1 MNYLDRH
8 FVDADLIL
16 RRGGHINRSN
26 LSLYQLLIDHFD
38 DLKAFYQGYQCEL
51 IQHSDGF
58 FFLRSRGGLIP
69 SRILP
74 KPCVH
79 LGIFIA
85 LKTRDPEITRS
96 SGRISLPN
104 LMQSIETSIPR
115 ETLQQVYAPKQ
126 RESSSDN
133 RIAEEI
139 KKALKTLVDLRFIEM
154 HGDAIKPL
162 EAIHRFAEL
171 ARHENNPD
179 EIGRLVLT
187 EHKGVIFQA
196 FGEESEEEA
205 DDDRDENEGT
215 D

>member
-16 RRGGHINRSN
+16 RRGGHINRSG
-26 LSLYQLLIDHFD
+26 LSLYQFLIDHFD

-58 FFLRSRGGLIP
+58 FFLISKGGRIP

-104 LMQSIETSIPR
+104 LMQSIETSVPR

-139 KKALKTLVDLRFIEM
+139 KRALKTLVDLRFIEM

-171 ARHENNPD
+171 ARHDNNPD
-179 EIGRLVLT
+179 EISRFVLT
-187 EHKGVIFQA
+187 EHKGVVFQA
-196 FGEESEEEA
+196 FGEENEEEV